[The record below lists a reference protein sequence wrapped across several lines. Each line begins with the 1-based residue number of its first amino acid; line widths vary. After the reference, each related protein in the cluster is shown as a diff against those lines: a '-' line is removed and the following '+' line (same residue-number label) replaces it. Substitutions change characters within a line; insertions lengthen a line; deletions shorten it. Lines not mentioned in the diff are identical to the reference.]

1 MSIFS
6 DVAKIKANSDADL
19 AVARAFQTAALEK
32 LAHIDA
38 TLVEIL
44 KVLTPPPEPPPVV
57 GIDVQPSSP
66 VPRS

>member
-44 KVLTPPPEPPPVV
+44 KVLTPEPPPVV